1 LNPEQASA
9 VIIGGGP
16 AGLMA
21 AEMLLDRGIAV
32 DLYDSMP
39 SLGRKFLMAGK
50 SGLNL
55 THNEDMERF
64 LDRYGEQRKFLEP
77 AVRAFDNWGIR
88 DWATELGITTFVGS
102 SGRVFPEEFKAAPL
116 LRGWLRRLRA
126 AGLRTHTRH
135 RWIGWDDQGAL
146 KFSTPD
152 GDVTRTAD
160 AVLLALGG
168 ASWPSLGSD
177 ASWVPLLV
185 ERGVPVTPFRPANC
199 GFDIHWSDHFR
210 EKFAGEPV
218 KSVRM
223 SVGDVVVP
231 GEFVVTQYGV
241 EGSGIYALST
251 ALRDRLDQDG
261 EAAITL
267 DLVPGRNLAKLEN
280 SLARPRGRNSLA
292 NHLRKVAGI
301 KGVKAGILR
310 EFAAPEDFS
319 DPKKLAAVI
328 KALPVPVASARPVAE
343 AISSAGGIAW
353 DAIKGAGK
361 VAALPGVFATGEMLD
376 WEAPTGGY
384 LLTACMAHG
393 RAVGLQ
399 MAEWLPELYI

>member
-1 LNPEQASA
+1 MNSETPSA

-21 AEMLLDRGIAV
+21 AEMLLERGIAV

-55 THNEDMERF
+55 THNEDIGPF
-64 LDRYGEQRKFLEP
+64 LDRYGDQRRFLEP
-77 AVRAFDNWGIR
+77 AIRAFDNRAIR
-88 DWATELGITTFVGS
+88 DWATSLGVTTFVGS

-116 LRGWLRRLRA
+116 LRSWLRRLRS

-135 RWIGWDDQGAL
+135 CWTGWDDQGAL
-146 KFSTPD
+146 KFSTPG
-152 GDVTRTAD
+152 GDVTCSGD

-177 ASWVPLLV
+177 SAWVPLL
-185 ERGVPVTPFRPANC
+185 EQRGVPVSRLRPANC

-210 EKFAGEPV
+210 QKFAGQPV
-218 KSVRM
+218 KSVRL
-223 SVGDVVVP
+223 SAGDIVVP
-231 GEFVVTQYGV
+231 GEFVVTGYGV
-241 EGSGIYALST
+241 EGSGIYALSGV
-251 ALRDRLDQDG
+251 LRDGLDRDG
-261 EAAITL
+261 HAAITI
-267 DLVPGRNLAKLEN
+267 DLVPGRNLAKLEE

-301 KGVKAGILR
+301 KGVKAGLLR
-310 EFAAPEDFS
+310 EFASPEDLA
-319 DPKKLAAVI
+319 DPGRLAALM
-328 KALPVPVASARPVAE
+328 KSLPVPVAATRPVEE
-343 AISSAGGIAW
+343 AISSAGGIEW
-353 DAIKGAGK
+353 QAIKGAGK
-361 VAALPGVFATGEMLD
+361 IAAIPGMFATGEMLD